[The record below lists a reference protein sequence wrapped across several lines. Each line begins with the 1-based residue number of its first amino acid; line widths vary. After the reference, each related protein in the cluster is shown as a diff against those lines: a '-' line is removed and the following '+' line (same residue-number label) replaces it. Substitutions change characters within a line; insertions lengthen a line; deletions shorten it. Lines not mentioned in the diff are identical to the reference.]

1 MLKKFSQLIYL
12 IALFL
17 LTSCSDNEPTTLLLK
32 KYPINVNGR
41 STDLYRIEQPDGT
54 WGYRGKQGQ
63 DFNVIVNNNI
73 DEPTAIHW
81 HGLILPNNQDGVP
94 FVTQEP
100 IMQSQNYS
108 YNFKLQQKGTYWMHS
123 HYRLQSQKG
132 LSAPLIISN
141 DNKND
146 DYQEVIMFITDFSF
160 KEPEVLWQEL
170 RKGMSHNSST
180 DMEKMD
186 MSNMNMEMPAMD
198 HETMQM
204 MDMTTNDLND
214 VAYDAYL
221 INYKSVENPEVIKV
235 DSKKKILLRIIN
247 AASASN
253 FIINLGELKGTAIAV
268 DGEEIIP
275 FNDSK
280 FELTMAQRIDVLI
293 DVPANDV
300 VYPILAQ
307 GEGTKMQG
315 GLILKVGNSKDIL
328 LPDKANQ
335 TIPALSYDQELTL
348 EAKNPLPI
356 KKIDRSL
363 TLNLEGNMSDY
374 IWMLNG
380 EEWPNVTPLKV
391 KEGERVEI
399 ILNNKSMM
407 SHPMHLHGHVF
418 QVTEINGKKING
430 AMRDTVNVLPNSTVK
445 VQFDANNPG
454 IWMLHCH
461 VLYHVMGGM
470 MTTINYEGFNSPN
483 FRQH

>member
-1 MLKKFSQLIYL
+1 MLKKIFQLTYL
-12 IALFL
+12 IALLFL
-17 LTSCSDNEPTTLLLK
+17 ASCSDNEPNMLLLK
-32 KYPINVNGR
+32 KYPLNVNGK
-41 STDLYRIEQPDGT
+41 SANLYRIEQPDGT

-63 DFNVIVNNNI
+63 SFNVIVNNNL

-100 IMQSQNYS
+100 IMPGKNYS

-123 HYRLQSQKG
+123 HYRLQTQKG
-132 LSAPLIISN
+132 LSAPLIISD
-141 DNKND
+141 DNKNN

-160 KEPEVLWQEL
+160 KDPKELWQEL
-170 RKGMSHNSST
+170 RKGMSHSSSN
-180 DMEKMD
+180 DMDK
-186 MSNMNMEMPAMD
+186 MNMSMEMSGMN
-198 HETMQM
+198 HGNMQM

-221 INYKSVENPEVIKV
+221 VNYKSIENPEVIKV

-253 FIINLGELKGTAIAV
+253 FIINLGDLKGTAIAV

-275 FNDSK
+275 FNNSK
-280 FELTMAQRIDVLI
+280 FELAMAQRVDILVDTSE
-293 DVPANDV
+293 AKKA
-300 VYPILAQ
+300 YPILAQ
-307 GEGTKMQG
+307 GEGTKMQT
-315 GLILKVGNSKDIL
+315 GLILKTAGSQDIKL
-328 LPDKANQ
+328 TDKAAE
-335 TIPALSYDQELTL
+335 TAPALDYNQELIL
-348 EAKNPLPI
+348 QAKTPLSN

-363 TLNLEGNMSDY
+363 ILDLEGNMKNY
-374 IWMLNG
+374 VWKLNG

-418 QVTEINGKKING
+418 QVTEINGRKING
-430 AMRDTVNVLPNSTVK
+430 PMRDTVNVLPNSTVK

-470 MTTINYEGFNSPN
+470 MTTVNYEGFNSPKSK
-483 FRQH
+483 QH